1 MGKYIPTNV
10 VRKIIADVLVE
21 RGNGILE
28 YADELAEEEIKVHG
42 ATSDYHGEVETTSA
56 GTYVLADDVLSG
68 EISLKEAI
76 ESVLSKDEVD
86 LVKSRCEEWLNKQKD
101 FYR

>member
-1 MGKYIPTNV
+1 MKRYIPTDV
-10 VRKIIADVLVE
+10 VRKIIADILIE
-21 RGNGILE
+21 RSNRMLE
-28 YADELAEEEIKVHG
+28 DADRIGDEEIKR
-42 ATSDYHGEVETTSA
+42 SDVASEYQGELETESA

-76 ESVLSKDEVD
+76 ESVLNQYEVD
-86 LVKSRCEEWLNKQKD
+86 LAKSRCEEWLNKQND